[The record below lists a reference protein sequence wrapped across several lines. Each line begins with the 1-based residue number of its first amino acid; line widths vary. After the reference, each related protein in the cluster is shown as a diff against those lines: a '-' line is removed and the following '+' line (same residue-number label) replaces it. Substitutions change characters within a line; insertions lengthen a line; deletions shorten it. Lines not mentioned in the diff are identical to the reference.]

1 MMKEIVKMKT
11 TVTRLKLLCVSLMV
25 MSLMLVGISFAEIDF
40 ADCVGMWLFDEGNGN
55 KAEDSSGTGNDG
67 SIEGGAKWVN
77 GKFGKGL
84 SLDGSDAYVEIAHD
98 DSLNVG
104 AEHTIA
110 LWFKLD
116 KPPAGG
122 MAVVTKDDWAPGFWW
137 DANIIRHHT
146 HDPGAT
152 LHYIDAP
159 WKPDTDWHHVAAIW
173 DGEEFIIYLDADE
186 IGAGVTGPNL
196 GRNALTDKPV
206 LIGIYLATGQH
217 GQWGAFLGAIID
229 DVAIFNVALSDD
241 DIETLMNDGLKT
253 AADIEPSGKLT
264 TTWADIK
271 AD

>member
-1 MMKEIVKMKT
+1 MKT
-11 TVTRLKLLCVSLMV
+11 TVTKLKLLCVSLMV
-25 MSLMLVGISFAEIDF
+25 MSLMFVGISSAKIDF
-40 ADCVGMWLFDEGNGN
+40 GDCVGMWLFDEGNGN

-67 SIEGGAKWVN
+67 KIEGGAKWVN

-84 SLDGSDAYVEIAHD
+84 SLDGSDDYVEIAHD

-104 AEHTIA
+104 GEHTIA
-110 LWFKLD
+110 LWVKLN
-116 KPPAGG
+116 KVPAGG
-122 MAVVTKDDWAPGFWW
+122 MGVVTKDDWAPGFWW
-137 DANIIRHHT
+137 DGGNIRHHT
-146 HDPGAT
+146 HDPAAK
-152 LHYIDAP
+152 LHFIDAP
-159 WKPDTDWHHVAAIW
+159 WDPDTDWHHVAVTW
-173 DGEEFIIYLDADE
+173 DGEAFGVYLDAKE
-186 IGAGVTGPNL
+186 IGEGVTTANI
-196 GRNALTDKPV
+196 GRNPLSDKPL

-229 DVAIFNVALSDD
+229 DVAIFSVALDND

>member
-1 MMKEIVKMKT
+1 MKT
-11 TVTRLKLLCVSLMV
+11 TVTKLKLLCVSLMV
-25 MSLMLVGISFAEIDF
+25 MSLMFVGISSAKIDF
-40 ADCVGMWLFDEGNGN
+40 GDCVGMWLFDEGNGN

-67 SIEGGAKWVN
+67 TIEGGAKWVN

-84 SLDGSDAYVEIAHD
+84 SLDGSDDYVEIEHD

-104 AEHTIA
+104 GEHTIA
-110 LWFKLD
+110 LWVKLN
-116 KPPAGG
+116 KVPAGG
-122 MAVVTKDDWAPGFWW
+122 MGVVTKDDWAPGFWW
-137 DANIIRHHT
+137 DGGNIRHHT
-146 HDPGAT
+146 HDPPAK
-152 LHYIDAP
+152 LHFIDAP
-159 WKPDTDWHHVAAIW
+159 WDPDTDWHHVAALW
-173 DGEEFIIYLDADE
+173 DGEEFRIYLDAKE
-186 IGAGVTGPNL
+186 IGAGVTTANI
-196 GRNALTDKPV
+196 GRNPLSDKPL

-229 DVAIFNVALSDD
+229 DVAIFNVALDDD

>member
-1 MMKEIVKMKT
+1 MET

-25 MSLMLVGISFAEIDF
+25 MSLMFVGISSAKIDF
-40 ADCVGMWLFDEGNGN
+40 GDCVGMWLFDEGNGN

-67 SIEGGAKWVN
+67 TIEGGAKWVN

-84 SLDGSDAYVEIAHD
+84 SLDGSDDYVEIAHD

-104 AEHTIA
+104 GEHTIA

-116 KPPAGG
+116 KPPAAG

-137 DANIIRHHT
+137 DGAIIRHHT

-159 WKPDTDWHHVAAIW
+159 WSPDTDWHHVAATW
-173 DGEEFIIYLDADE
+173 DGEEFEIYLDADS
-186 IGAGVTGPNL
+186 IGSGVTGPNL
-196 GRNALTDKPV
+196 GRNPLTDKP
-206 LIGIYLATGQH
+206 LFLGIYLATGQH
-217 GQWGAFLGAIID
+217 GQWGAFFGGIID
-229 DVAIFNVALSDD
+229 DVAIFNTALADD
-241 DIETLMNDGLKT
+241 DIETIMTDGLKT

-264 TTWADIK
+264 TTWAAIK

>member
-1 MMKEIVKMKT
+1 MKT

-25 MSLMLVGISFAEIDF
+25 ISLMFVGSSSAEIDF
-40 ADCVGMWLFDEGNGN
+40 KNCVGMWLFDEGNGN

-67 SIEGGAKWVN
+67 SIEGGTKWVD

-110 LWFKLD
+110 LWFKLE

-159 WKPDTDWHHVAAIW
+159 WKPDTDWHHVAVTW
-173 DGEEFIIYLDADE
+173 DGEEFEIYLDADS
-186 IGAGVTGPNL
+186 IGSGVTGPNL
-196 GRNALTDKPV
+196 GRNPLTDKPV

-217 GQWGAFLGAIID
+217 GQWGAFLPAIID
-229 DVAIFNVALSDD
+229 DVAIFNVALDND
-241 DIETLMNDGLKT
+241 DIETFMNDGLKT
-253 AADIEPSGKLT
+253 AAAIEPSDKLAT
-264 TTWADIK
+264 IWAAIK

>member
-1 MMKEIVKMKT
+1 MET

-25 MSLMLVGISFAEIDF
+25 MSLMFVGISSAKIDF
-40 ADCVGMWLFDEGNGN
+40 GDCVGMWLFDEGNGN
-55 KAEDSSGTGNDG
+55 KAKDSSGTGNDG
-67 SIEGGAKWVN
+67 TIEGGAKWVN

-84 SLDGSDAYVEIAHD
+84 SLDGSDDYVEIAHD

-104 AEHTIA
+104 GEHTIA

-122 MAVVTKDDWAPGFWW
+122 MGVVTKDDWAPGFWW
-137 DANIIRHHT
+137 DGGIIRHHT
-146 HDPGAT
+146 HDPPAT

-159 WKPDTDWHHVAAIW
+159 WSPDTDWHHVAAIW
-173 DGEEFIIYLDADE
+173 DGEEFRIYLDADE

-196 GRNALTDKPV
+196 GRNPLTDKPL

-229 DVAIFNVALSDD
+229 DVAIFSVALDD
-241 DIETLMNDGLKT
+241 GDIETLMNDGLKT
-253 AADIEPSGKLT
+253 AADIEPAGKLT
-264 TTWADIK
+264 TTWAAIK